1 VSINELYEAV
11 EKFLYSQPKADGVS
25 LSIRLDATRRDKNR
39 IEAAV
44 TLLTQDGKQDAK
56 THARALF
63 GDASAPTVHFYLLRL
78 VEMTFEAAQL
88 QDQNPDEEEEPEEP
102 EDDEVRWDEYDRMNL
117 ISLKE
122 ELRQRDLSTN
132 GNKIQLIRRLRSD
145 DERSA
150 SAR

>member
-1 VSINELYEAV
+1 MSINELYDAV
-11 EKFLYSQPKADGVS
+11 EAFLYAQPKADGVS

-44 TLLTQDGKQDAK
+44 TLLTEDGKQDAK

-88 QDQNPDEEEEPEEP
+88 QNQNPDEEEP
-102 EDDEVRWDEYDRMNL
+102 EDDDVRWDEYDRMNL
-117 ISLKE
+117 ISLRE

>member
-1 VSINELYEAV
+1 MSINELYDAV
-11 EKFLYSQPKADGVS
+11 EAFLYAQPKADGVS

-44 TLLTQDGKQDAK
+44 TLLTEDGKQDAK

-88 QDQNPDEEEEPEEP
+88 QNQNPDEEEEPE
-102 EDDEVRWDEYDRMNL
+102 DDDVRWDEYDRMNL
-117 ISLKE
+117 ISLRE

-150 SAR
+150 STR

>member
-1 VSINELYEAV
+1 MSINELYDAV
-11 EKFLYSQPKADGVS
+11 EAFLYAQPKADGVS

-44 TLLTQDGKQDAK
+44 TLLTEDGKQDAK

-88 QDQNPDEEEEPEEP
+88 QNQNPDEEEP
-102 EDDEVRWDEYDRMNL
+102 EDDDVRWDEYDRMNL
-117 ISLKE
+117 ISLRE

-150 SAR
+150 STR